1 MSEKYKSIIFSE
13 NKIDKIPP
21 IHKNGQNGIFL
32 TADPFFTKTNMPI
45 IPPMRNES
53 RIDNIPSLKFK
64 NIVITK
70 ITNESPNPNHFIF
83 PKIKKIKKKTHD
95 DDKGIKIS
103 LT

>member
-1 MSEKYKSIIFSE
+1 M
-13 NKIDKIPP
+13 DKIPP

-32 TADPFFTKTNMPI
+32 IANPFFTKTNIPK
-45 IPPMRNES
+45 IPPMTNES

-83 PKIKKIKKKTHD
+83 PKIKKRKKKIND
-95 DDKGIKIS
+95 DDNGIKIS
-103 LT
+103 LI